1 MYKRQNRDHT
11 IRLTGA
17 PLAGLSCYRWTVTN
31 RGIEGVN
38 GKICPHPLL
47 ITERLNNLDTGTQK
61 VRLAWPR
68 QGKWRSVAAKRS
80 VIASRNAI
88 IALADHAIAVNSDN
102 APEMVKYLADLEADN
117 ENGIPVKN
125 SLDRVGWVGR
135 CV

>member
-1 MYKRQNRDHT
+1 MN
-11 IRLTGA
+11 
-17 PLAGLSCYRWTVTN
+17 LSL
-31 RGIEGVN
+31 IH
-38 GKICPHPLL
+38 ISHPLL

-125 SLDRVGWVGR
+125 SLDRVGWVGQDQFMPYSQE
-135 CV
+135 CVYAGEEEYSDFFAAIKPCGD